1 MAGNTAKIHV
11 VLQGFKN
18 DHGGIAFFYHGLT
31 AQIQRFHDNVMS
43 HQFTVDQRY
52 FYTFAFF
59 GAQDGISDTVN
70 ITPNARSE
78 EHTSELQSLMRNSYA
93 VFCLNTKQICTE
105 KRTQHTDL

>member
-1 MAGNTAKIHV
+1 MQWASVFSWGKSFISHYLIKAFDNLQPAVHHLTMAGNTAKIHV

-52 FYTFAFF
+52 FYTL
-59 GAQDGISDTVN
+59 DRKST
-70 ITPNARSE
+70 R
-78 EHTSELQSLMRNSYA
+78 LNSS
-93 VFCLNTKQICTE
+93 
-105 KRTQHTDL
+105 H